1 MEYAAE
7 EWSTRL
13 DRVKAAAASGGALAR
28 AARLAPGLL
37 YRKSTA
43 SELFG
48 RGGFDY
54 FIYLF
59 FSVARSPGSSLRQL
73 ARGPHIFNTTR
84 EGAIPVIK

>member
-37 YRKSTA
+37 YSKSTA
-43 SELFG
+43 SESCLVL
-48 RGGFDY
+48 DVST
-54 FIYLF
+54 FIFYLF
-59 FSVARSPGSSLRQL
+59 FFRWRARL
-73 ARGPHIFNTTR
+73 AARCAN
-84 EGAIPVIK
+84 